1 MPRVHDQ
8 WNCFSVLTKFTNGVI
23 GDEAHRVS
31 GNAVDN
37 NVEYVDNDVDVE
49 DDVGVKDDVDANDD
63 DVEHGNGSAVIK
75 LR

>member
-1 MPRVHDQ
+1 M
-8 WNCFSVLTKFTNGVI
+8 TKLELLHCPHKIYQRCI

-31 GNAVDN
+31 GN
-37 NVEYVDNDVDVE
+37 DVDVE
-49 DDVGVKDDVDANDD
+49 DDVNFEDDVGVKNDVDVNDD

>member
-1 MPRVHDQ
+1 M
-8 WNCFSVLTKFTNGVI
+8 TNGVI

-37 NVEYVDNDVDVE
+37 DVDVEDDVNVE
-49 DDVGVKDDVDANDD
+49 DDVGVKDDVDVNDD